1 MRRATN
7 SWQRSHSPSH
17 PLSDTIRGFN
27 LFEDSSLPP
36 VNSLPRMRGGGPQA
50 GVKRASAF
58 ALRCGSVWRTPT
70 AQHELFQTLRAWGY
84 WCKDQRSRCLY
95 RLLCLALAPA
105 AATFAHTRR
114 LPLHRVAVMVGCSR
128 GVRSG
133 VPVSVRG
140 RKRLKCIAREATHR
154 RIRAMACDAT
164 IYAPLSK
171 NLLHIKREVTRARR
185 DRKCANT
192 QSRSAQKGG
201 ET

>member
-1 MRRATN
+1 M
-7 SWQRSHSPSH
+7 
-17 PLSDTIRGFN
+17 
-27 LFEDSSLPP
+27 
-36 VNSLPRMRGGGPQA
+36 
-50 GVKRASAF
+50 
-58 ALRCGSVWRTPT
+58 
-70 AQHELFQTLRAWGY
+70 
-84 WCKDQRSRCLY
+84 
-95 RLLCLALAPA
+95 
-105 AATFAHTRR
+105 
-114 LPLHRVAVMVGCSR
+114 
-128 GVRSG
+128 
-133 VPVSVRG
+133 SVRG